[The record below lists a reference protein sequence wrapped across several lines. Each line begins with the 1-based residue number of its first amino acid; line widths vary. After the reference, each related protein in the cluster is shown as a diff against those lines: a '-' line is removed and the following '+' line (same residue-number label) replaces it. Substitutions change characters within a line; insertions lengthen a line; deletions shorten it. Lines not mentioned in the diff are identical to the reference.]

1 MKLSRVASALALYC
15 LLALVPLHAQ
25 DSNARSGPRFDIWEF
40 QVSGNSMLDP
50 RTIEKTVYPFLGPSR
65 AVPDVEQARQ
75 ALEALYRDAGF
86 GAVAVNIPEQD
97 VDQGI
102 VKLEGVI
109 SSGIDK
115 VWLRIDEARNKGVE
129 CGDIVLAG
137 FSLGGYMAA
146 QLALRA
152 PEGCDVGGVVVMSG
166 GGAPAEAPLRSAEG
180 RSRMRVLVAH
190 GKRDRVV
197 PLSSGQNIARHF
209 QQAGHVVQVL
219 EFDGAHEIPPE
230 VRQGL
235 LGFLTK
241 AR

>member
-1 MKLSRVASALALYC
+1 M
-15 LLALVPLHAQ
+15 
-25 DSNARSGPRFDIWEF
+25 RF
-40 QVSGNSMLDP
+40 
-50 RTIEKTVYPFLGPSR
+50 TPFLLLLSACGGLGVERVGAPPTPGEPFVVLLHGHGAPGDDLVGLAKELSAELPDASFLIPAAPHRGGGGRTWIPNVR
-65 AVPDVEQARQ
+65 ADTRE
-75 ALEALYRDAGF
+75 E
-86 GAVAVNIPEQD
+86 
-97 VDQGI
+97 GI